1 MGLREH
7 LWGGYNLGEFRRLG
21 AVQGDF
27 CVGDW
32 CVQPRIN
39 CVERGGASFHLE
51 PKVMQVLVLLAAHP
65 GEVLSKDRLLNAVW
79 SGVFVGEDVL
89 TRSISEIR
97 RVLDDDARSPRVI
110 QTIPKTGYRLIASV
124 SFQSVNGKLR
134 PEDITLEAAART
146 TPAEAAPLPPG
157 NALGSH
163 VGPLVR
169 AASAERI
176 RPRRGYARMAIAIL
190 GVAIMAL
197 AGFAWWRWRSRPAPE
212 GANRAYTIV
221 PFTSY
226 PGSEGQAAFSPDG
239 NQIAFVWNG
248 PKADN
253 KDIYVKIVG
262 TSTPLRLTTDPAEDV
277 GPAWS
282 PDGRFIA
289 FTRLSRAGNVIYIVP
304 AIGGPERR
312 LYTMADTTSWEYSGL
327 TWSNDGKNL
336 IFPDRLSHDS
346 PSALFSL
353 SLDTLSRTRLTS
365 PPPSWDGDWTPV
377 MSPDGARIAFI
388 RSPEGSVR
396 DVYVMDAAGGAPRR
410 LTHDARLVVGVTWTS
425 DSQSVV
431 FSSNREGEFALWKVP
446 AAGGAIERVAAGEEN
461 SYSPAISRKGNLLA
475 YSHGTGKWDIVRVD
489 LKSSA
494 RKVLIDQLLSSNE
507 QDSAPQFAPDG
518 KRIAFQSWRS
528 GSQEIWICSADGSGP
543 VQLTSF
549 GGALTGSPRW
559 SPDGRQIAFDSRP
572 DGRAHIYLTSPDG
585 GIPRALTS
593 GSYNDIVPSWSP
605 DAKVIYFGSN
615 RNGGYQIWKIAAG
628 GGSPQQLTTQGGMIA
643 LASPDGQWVYY
654 SKPQASGLWRIPV
667 EGGAE
672 QQVLTNPR
680 DGFQGYWALTKDGIY
695 YLNSSGTRSSI
706 DFAGYAA
713 PDRDVRLHLL
723 DNEPTLLSGLSVSP
737 DGRWLIY
744 ADMAEAG
751 SNITLVENFR

>member
-1 MGLREH
+1 
-7 LWGGYNLGEFRRLG
+7 
-21 AVQGDF
+21 
-27 CVGDW
+27 
-32 CVQPRIN
+32 
-39 CVERGGASFHLE
+39 
-51 PKVMQVLVLLAAHP
+51 MQVLVLLASHP
-65 GEVLSKDRLLNAVW
+65 GEVISKDRLLNTVW

-124 SFQSVNGKLR
+124 SQQSGNGLTGNGK
-134 PEDITLEAAART
+134 PAAAISEHGNSSADKPDASIAEAPP
-146 TPAEAAPLPPG
+146 PAELAEAFPAPVSFNGNLPAVSPQ
-157 NALGSH
+157 
-163 VGPLVR
+163 P
-169 AASAERI
+169 AASQAAGRASG
-176 RPRRGYARMAIAIL
+176 RARSVSPWIAGVLIAAIAGL
-190 GVAIMAL
+190 
-197 AGFAWWRWRSRPAPE
+197 AWWHFRVRPATPT
-212 GANRAYTIV
+212 ANSAYTVV
-221 PFTSY
+221 PFTTY

-248 PKADN
+248 VSAEN
-253 KDIYVKIVG
+253 KDIYVKILG
-262 TSTPLRLTTDPAEDV
+262 TSTPLRLTTDPAADV

-289 FTRLSRAGNVIYIVP
+289 FTRLSSAGNAIYIVP

-312 LYTMADTTSWEYSGL
+312 LYTITDPTSWEYGGL
-327 TWSNDGKNL
+327 TWSNDGKHL
-336 IFPDRLSHDS
+336 IFPDRLTSAS

-353 SLDTLSRTRLTS
+353 SLDTLTRTRLTS

-377 MSPDGARIAFI
+377 MSPDGTKIAFI

-396 DVYVMDAAGGAPRR
+396 DVYVMNAAGGTPTR
-410 LTHDARLVVGVTWTS
+410 LTHDGRLVVGITWTA
-425 DSQSVV
+425 DSQDVV

-446 AAGGAIERVAAGEEN
+446 ATGGAIERVAVGEEN

-494 RKVLIDQLLSSNE
+494 RKVLTDQLLSSNE
-507 QDSAPQFAPDG
+507 QDSAPEFSPDG

-528 GSQEIWICSADGSGP
+528 GSQEIWICDADGSSP
-543 VQLTSF
+543 VELTSF
-549 GGALTGSPRW
+549 GGALTGSPHW

-572 DGRAHIYLTSPDG
+572 DGRAHIFLTSPDG
-585 GIPRALTS
+585 GIPQALTS

-605 DAKVIYFGSN
+605 DGKTVYFGSN
-615 RNGGYQIWKIAAG
+615 RSGRYQIWKIAAAG
-628 GGSPQQLTTQGGMIA
+628 GTPQQLTTQGGMIA

-654 SKPQASGLWRIPV
+654 SRSQASGLWRIPAA
-667 EGGAE
+667 GGAE
-672 QQVLTNPR
+672 QQVLKSPP
-680 DGFQGYWALTKDGIY
+680 DGFQGYWTLTKGGIY
-695 YLNSSGTRSSI
+695 YLDSSAGQSSI
-706 DFAGYAA
+706 NFASYAA
-713 PDRDVRLHLL
+713 LDRSVRVHVL
-723 DNEPTLLSGLSVSP
+723 DHVPTLLSGLSVSP

-751 SNITLVENFR
+751 SNIALVENFR